1 MHMVFLFRLNSG
13 GRRGYALYILEYEM
27 HCTQLSIMPR
37 EACAHWAST
46 RCVREDCKSSLRI
59 HTRCVA
65 VWAAMHAS
73 WVGVV
78 FTSRYLGRCVAVFAR
93 RIPLLCNELSWVAA
107 YRLVV
112 VSQPLR
118 AICAPPEITSAAAV
132 PPGGGPPRR
141 LIMPPPAK
149 PPPAAA
155 AAAARARTSGSTCA
169 AGRARPQGSGCTW
182 A

>member
-93 RIPLLCNELSWVAA
+93 RIPLLCHELSWVAA
-107 YRLVV
+107 TACCRVAA
-112 VSQPLR
+112 PPCHLR
-118 AICAPPEITSAAAV
+118 APRNHLCRRSASWGRSASTPHHATARQTAACCC
-132 PPGGGPPRR
+132 GCCCKGANFWIHLR
-141 LIMPPPAK
+141 
-149 PPPAAA
+149 
-155 AAAARARTSGSTCA
+155 SWQGSTP
-169 AGRARPQGSGCTW
+169 G
-182 A
+182 